1 MGSKNSKSPDG
12 ILIELDKPYYFPGE
26 LIFGKIY
33 LNLFQNHYSSGINL
47 TIQGEEFVSYSEM
60 KIKKGNNQHNS
71 NNNHNNKNT
80 SSNNQKYVKKR
91 EGKTIIYRCS
101 ELIIPFHDSIIQAG
115 QYIFPFSF
123 ILPSHLPGSFEYYDN
138 DNFAYIKYIIQ
149 ASSESFKSHQ
159 TLKNDFLLILRQSPL
174 YFHYPTRLSNT
185 QNLSTWCF
193 FNKGSSTLNIS
204 YEKNYYCPE
213 EKVNVICELD
223 NTRCKLKA
231 TSIKLSLIQTII
243 LKNKQDKNR
252 NKILSRVVNE
262 SRYDGQYVN
271 Y

>member
-159 TLKNDFLLILRQSPL
+159 TPEIILFIFL
-174 YFHYPTRLSNT
+174 
-185 QNLSTWCF
+185 
-193 FNKGSSTLNIS
+193 
-204 YEKNYYCPE
+204 CPSH
-213 EKVNVICELD
+213 C
-223 NTRCKLKA
+223 TFG
-231 TSIKLSLIQTII
+231 TPSI
-243 LKNKQDKNR
+243 LKNND
-252 NKILSRVVNE
+252 
-262 SRYDGQYVN
+262 
-271 Y
+271 